1 VDFSNSRQRAAF
13 FEIHRDLPREG
24 PGDGASTRRALAL
37 AAPLAAAAR
46 VLDVACGPGAQTRDL
61 AAALPGASI
70 VALDAHR
77 PFLAELDRRA
87 AAENLSHRIAT
98 VRGDMASMN
107 FEPASFDLIWCE
119 GAAYIM
125 GLPAALEAWKR
136 FLEPGGKLALTEAV
150 WLLPDPPQPAVA
162 NFASYPSMTN
172 VSTVRAQFA
181 ACGYRLLGDF
191 VLPQS
196 AWWAQYYGP
205 MEARLAQ
212 LDGGFAGDPEGRSVW
227 REARDEI
234 ECYRRFSDFYGYGFF
249 VARI

>member
-1 VDFSNSRQRAAF
+1 MDFTNSRQRAAF

-37 AAPLAAAAR
+37 AEPLPTAAR
-46 VLDVACGPGAQTRDL
+46 LLDVGCEPGAQTLDL

-70 VALDAHR
+70 LALDAHR

-87 AAENLSHRIAT
+87 VAEGLSHRITT
-98 VRGDMASMN
+98 VAGDMASMD
-107 FEPASFDLIWCE
+107 FEPGSFDLIWCE

-125 GLPAALEAWKR
+125 GLAGALDDWKR
-136 FLEPGGKLALTEAV
+136 FLKPGGKLALTEAV
-150 WLLPDPPQPAVA
+150 WLRPNPPKSAAA
-162 NFASYPSMTN
+162 NWISYPAMGD
-172 VSTVRAQFA
+172 VSAVRTLFE

-191 VLPQS
+191 VLPES
-196 AWWAQYYGP
+196 AWWSHYYTP
-205 MEARLAQ
+205 METRLAQ
-212 LDGGFAGDPEGRSVW
+212 LDGTFADDPEGRSVW